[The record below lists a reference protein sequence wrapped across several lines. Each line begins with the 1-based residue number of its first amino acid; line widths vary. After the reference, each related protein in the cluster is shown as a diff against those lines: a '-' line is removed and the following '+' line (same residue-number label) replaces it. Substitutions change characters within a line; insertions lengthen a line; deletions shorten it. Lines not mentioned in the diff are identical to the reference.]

1 MLNSL
6 VKLGDLPE
14 RTRKMRMITW
24 SHQKRSLAMKRA
36 VEKREAS
43 YKWGID
49 HPYPTGLLVVST
61 LSVLHIPLL
70 LYN

>member
-6 VKLGDLPE
+6 VKLGDLPK
-14 RTRKMRMITW
+14 RARKMSMITW

-43 YKWGID
+43 YKWGIMIAKKKK
-49 HPYPTGLLVVST
+49 LKCST
-61 LSVLHIPLL
+61 
-70 LYN
+70 

>member
-14 RTRKMRMITW
+14 RARKMRMITW

-43 YKWGID
+43 YKWGNHD
-49 HPYPTGLLVVST
+49 SKKGKAEMFNLRH
-61 LSVLHIPLL
+61 
-70 LYN
+70 